1 MGYIVY
7 EIRYKMNFAI
17 DFYLLLCFNGLLYGC
32 KLNLSMSSVYKRN
45 CSSFS
50 PLSYIFQAAVCE
62 EFRGL
67 LFEFTEKVLFSAIPL
82 HYCLKYYIMTVD
94 FL

>member
-1 MGYIVY
+1 
-7 EIRYKMNFAI
+7 MNFAI
-17 DFYLLLCFNGLLYGC
+17 DFYLLLCFNGLLYGR

-67 LFEFTEKVLFSAIPL
+67 LFEFAEKYFLTQFPCI
-82 HYCLKYYIMTVD
+82 ITVNII
-94 FL
+94 